1 MITTTI
7 HLPDWLYAA
16 WPWMCVVMAIGYGA
30 VGVPFISSG
39 LIGYA
44 AWVTW
49 QRLSY

>member
-16 WPWMCVVMAIGYGA
+16 WPWLCMIMAIGYGA
-30 VGVPFISSG
+30 VGVPLLSLG

-44 AWVTW
+44 AWVCW
-49 QRLSY
+49 QRLSH

>member
-1 MITTTI
+1 MTPNQVY
-7 HLPDWLYAA
+7 LPDWLYAA
-16 WPWMCVVMAIGYGA
+16 WPWLCVVMAIGYGA
-30 VGVPFISSG
+30 VGVPFISLG